1 MLETHVV
8 ERIRHIFLH
17 HRLHVSISQATS
29 LLGWERREMTA
40 AIATGEIVLL
50 ETPVGKW
57 VARDELMAKA
67 LELWPREVIE
77 EALGSA
83 AEAVLPHAVR
93 LAELRARI
101 PRYQLTMLEHFA
113 DQRQTTVSDVLTHEL
128 EAVASEHVEQ
138 LSAAIPGFGA
148 ALAWPEP
155 VQAHQR

>member
-113 DQRQTTVSDVLTHEL
+113 DQRQTTVSDVLTDEL
-128 EAVASEHVEQ
+128 EAVASEHLEE

-155 VQAHQR
+155 VYGDQR